1 MEHYCA
7 SASDTRDTTSVEAME
22 PQEIVDAAVAHFGLI
37 SHQIDSYDDFVARRI
52 QLTVD
57 THGQLNVTLD
67 GANGAM
73 GAHVTFGQVHWSD
86 CTITESDGFVRPIV
100 PSEARHRNLTYARPL
115 FVDVSAR
122 YRYDATSEFT
132 TIDRRVLLGH
142 VPVMLHSCA
151 CVLRGLSERDLRQV
165 GECPEDP
172 GGYFIVQSTGTSE
185 KSIMA
190 QERAACNRPVVF
202 CKEDAPSGRTIYS
215 MELRS
220 VDPSSSRTQMTTV
233 KLVKEKYGSVAK
245 LTCTLPFIKEDL
257 PMVVLFK
264 ALGAVDIEAS
274 VDACTPATRRLI
286 KIVLFDATVPA
297 TQTDALALI
306 GDRLPQH
313 GEWPASDDDP
323 VNRARALLMRD
334 FLVHHDVSTLIDC
347 DGAAACQAQFIA
359 HKLRYIAHAT
369 RLLLRTA
376 VGERLQDDRDHIG
389 AKRFD
394 LAGPLMTSL
403 FRQAF
408 IGLRSELKKSLQ
420 KIIEKRQDFSLEKVI
435 DHGKI
440 SRFLRS
446 SIATGNWSGRG
457 ASSAKVG
464 VTQVVNRLNRV
475 STISQLR
482 RMNAPTVRDGKMS
495 KPRQLHCTQ
504 YGLVCAFETP
514 EGQQVGLVKNL
525 ALLARVSTFASNG
538 AIVQYVQTGMP
549 GRFPPGELGSDGSRI
564 FVDGVWLADVSDP
577 WSACVDLRALRRSGA
592 FPMDASIAYLQ
603 RDNVILV
610 HTDEGRLVRPL
621 RIAREGMIETPP
633 KGTPFMEMVQRG
645 MVEYIDA
652 LEEESLYVAFYEK
665 DLTLEH
671 THCEIH
677 PSTMLGVAA
686 SAIPFAHTNQAPR
699 NVYQSAMCKQSIGL
713 PITNFQE
720 RMDVKTNVLYYPQK
734 PIAESSTSMVDDAS
748 QCIVL
753 SIMCYSG
760 YNQEDSLVLN
770 QSAVDRGLFRSYVL
784 KTYTSEGSRHQLH
797 GRELFEVP
805 NRQSCA
811 GIQQA
816 NYDKLDADGVVSVGV
831 RVSENDII
839 IGKTAPNSTS
849 GAQGSSAG
857 DAVLPRRDASLKL
870 KANEGG
876 IVDAVMRTTNEQGSE
891 VIKVRIRTIVIPD
904 MGDKFA
910 SRHAQKGTCG
920 ILFRQEDMPFTTS
933 GLTPDAIFNPH
944 GIPSRMTMGHLLEM
958 LSSKAGALKGV
969 RVPAT
974 AFESVDISQY
984 SSELRALGFHPL
996 GNERFY
1002 DPRTGKRM
1010 TIPSYTGLINYQ
1022 VLKHIVSE
1030 KIHARPARGPVTSLC
1045 RQPVEGRA
1053 RGGGLRVGEV
1063 RAMRDARQRSAA
1075 PESKRL
1081 FSPTRSACADGTR
1094 CAHRARRIGDRQR
1107 SFAPP
1112 KRPVRRA
1119 GVHDMPPHG
1128 ISKQIERHALVL
1140 RQEVLAERGGGR
1152 ADALR
1157 KQTVAARARCAR
1169 REHEAGRSH
1178 IRR

>member
-1 MEHYCA
+1 
-7 SASDTRDTTSVEAME
+7 ME
-22 PQEIVDAAVAHFGLI
+22 PKEIVDAAVDHFGLI
-37 SHQIDSYDDFVARRI
+37 SHQIDSYDDFIMRRI

-57 THGQLNVTLD
+57 THGQLNVAID
-67 GANGAM
+67 GANGAI
-73 GAHVTFGQVHWSD
+73 GAHVKFGQVHWSN

-122 YRYDATSEFT
+122 YRYGESDEFT
-132 TIDRRVLLGH
+132 AIERRVLLGH
-142 VPVMLHSCA
+142 VPVMLHSSA

-190 QERAACNRPVVF
+190 QERAASNRPVVF
-202 CKEDAPSGRTIYS
+202 LKEDAQMSGRSVYS

-220 VDPSSSRTQMTTV
+220 VDPSSSRTQMTGV

-245 LTCTLPFIKEDL
+245 LTCTLPFIKEDI

-264 ALGAVDIEAS
+264 ALGAVDIEACIGAS
-274 VDACTPATRRLI
+274 SPATRRLI

-306 GDRLPQH
+306 GDRLPYQV
-313 GEWPASDDDP
+313 GRSAADGDAI
-323 VNRARALLMRD
+323 NRARTLLARD
-334 FLVHHDVSTLIDC
+334 FLVHHDVSTLLDC
-347 DGAAACQAQFIA
+347 DIADGAYQAPFVA
-359 HKLRYIAHAT
+359 HKLRYISHAT
-369 RLLLRTA
+369 LLLLRTA
-376 VGERLQDDRDHIG
+376 VGERPQDDRDHLG

-408 IGLRSELKKSLQ
+408 IGLRSELQKSLQ

-440 SRFLRS
+440 SRFLKS
-446 SIATGNWSGRG
+446 SLATGNWSGRG

-538 AIVQYVQTGMP
+538 AIVRFVQTDMP
-549 GRFPPGELGSDGSRI
+549 GRERPGALGAGGARV
-564 FVDGVWLADVSDP
+564 FVDGVWLADVTDP
-577 WSACVDLRALRRSGA
+577 LSACADLRALRRAGA
-592 FPMDASIAYLQ
+592 FPMDTSIAYLR
-603 RDNVILV
+603 RDDVVLV
-610 HTDEGRLVRPL
+610 HTDEGRVVRPL
-621 RIAREGMIETPP
+621 RIARGGTIETPP
-633 KGTPFMEMVQRG
+633 AGTPFMDMVKRG
-645 MVEYIDA
+645 MVEYVDA
-652 LEEESLYVAFYEK
+652 LEEESLYIAFYEK

-797 GRELFEVP
+797 GREIFEVP
-805 NRQSCA
+805 NRQTCA

-816 NYDKLDADGVVSVGV
+816 NYDKLDEDGVVSVGV

-839 IGKTAPNSTS
+839 IGKTAPNSISAAS
-849 GAQGSSAG
+849 GGSSNAG
-857 DAVLPRRDASLKL
+857 ETVLPRRDASLKL

-876 IVDAVMRTTNEQGSE
+876 IVDAVMRTTNEQGFE

-920 ILFRQEDMPFTTS
+920 ILFRQEDMPYTTS
-933 GLTPDAIFNPH
+933 GMTPDAIFNPH

-984 SSELRALGFHPL
+984 STELRALGFHPL

-1063 RAMRDARQRSAA
+1063 RAARG
-1075 PESKRL
+1075 L
-1081 FSPTRSACADGTR
+1081 GT
-1094 CAHRARRIGDRQR
+1094 CHRPR
-1107 SFAPP
+1107 
-1112 KRPVRRA
+1112 
-1119 GVHDMPPHG
+1119 
-1128 ISKQIERHALVL
+1128 
-1140 RQEVLAERGGGR
+1140 
-1152 ADALR
+1152 
-1157 KQTVAARARCAR
+1157 ARARSRAAIARAIAPVAVCPFAAQMERDALIAHGASAIVSALLHHQSDPCVVQVCTTCHRMGYLNKLNGMRSCCDRKCAQD
-1169 REHEAGRSH
+1169 EVVDIQMPFASKLLLQELAALGVSTKLVVHA
-1178 IRR
+1178 